1 MFNLKTESLNDLK
14 IYALNAGAVATSMT
28 DIDVALKIIATLVAI
43 GYTIHKWFIMYG
55 KNK

>member
-1 MFNLKTESLNDLK
+1 MFNLKTESLTDIE

-28 DIDVALKIIATLVAI
+28 DIDVTLKIIATVVAI
-43 GYTIHKWFIMYG
+43 GYTVHKWYIMYG